1 MEENLLHYGI
11 KRRSGRYPWGSGGT
25 PYQREQ
31 FSFIS
36 DIDKMRRSGKT
47 DKEIAESLGIS
58 TTDLRSKISLAN
70 QEIKKA
76 NQGFISDMHEK
87 GMSNVDIA
95 KELGMSEASVRNYIK
110 RNTNE
115 GNTQTAIENTV
126 DALKRGVDQ
135 TGYLDV
141 GVGVERQLGV
151 SREKLRA
158 ATKQLL
164 EEGYYEHNIY
174 VRQINDPSKWTTI
187 KVLTKEPDVKEANN
201 HKYDIR
207 SLEEWSDDGGLTMQ
221 GIKPPKLI
229 DPDRVKIR
237 YSEDGGQLKDGLI
250 ELRRGVQDL
259 DLGESK
265 YAQVRIGV
273 KGNRYLKGMAIY
285 SDDMPKGV
293 DIVFNT
299 NKSKKVPKLD
309 VLKEMKTN
317 PDNPFGS
324 TIIRQKGALNIVN
337 EEGTWHTWSDKM
349 SSQFLSKQPLS
360 LVKERLGATYDS
372 IQKEYNS
379 INRLT
384 NPVVKKFMMQEFAN
398 GLDAKARD
406 LKAKGMARTKSHV
419 ILPFPDMSPN
429 EIYAP
434 NYNNG
439 EKVVLIRHPHG
450 GRFEI
455 PELTVNNKNKQAKKT
470 LKDAIDAVGI
480 HPAVAEKLSGADFD
494 GDTVLVIPNN
504 QRKIKTSRS
513 FKKFDPN
520 MYARDHKTIRKDYMQ
535 IEMGKVSN
543 LITDMTIKGASSSEL
558 ERAVRHSMVVIDS
571 YKHNLDYKQSAK
583 DNGIAALRKK
593 YQERIDPVTGKKRTG
608 ASTLIS
614 RAKNQKLDD
623 GDAYEY
629 YDKKTGK
636 VVVKRTP
643 PRKRSQMD
651 MVKDARLLS
660 SGTPVENAYADYANK
675 IKALKN
681 EADKVVKSTPGI
693 KRNPQAAKQYKEEVK
708 SLDAKLNSAL
718 LNAPRERQ
726 AQLLATK
733 TYYKN
738 LTPDMDKD
746 DRKKLKTQ
754 ALVGAR
760 AKTIPGTSHRKDY
773 ISITDKE
780 WEAIQNGAISENKL
794 KLILANSKS
803 DRVKELATPK
813 PRVKM
818 TSAKVTRAKLLLDRG
833 YTIAQ
838 VADQIGVS
846 TSTIIDNVKGLEV
859 T

>member
-1 MEENLLHYGI
+1 MEDKLLHYGI
-11 KRRSGRYPWGSGGT
+11 KRRSGRYPWGSGAT

-36 DIDKMRRSGKT
+36 DIDKMRSSGKT

-76 NQGFISDMHEK
+76 NQTFIADMHEK
-87 GMSNVDIA
+87 GVSNVDIA
-95 KELGMSEASVRNYIK
+95 KELGMSEASVRNYLK

-115 GNTQTAIENTV
+115 GNTQTAIDNTV
-126 DALKRGVDQ
+126 DALKRGVEQ

-141 GVGVERQLGV
+141 GVGVERQIGV

-187 KVLTKEPDVKEANN
+187 KVLTKEPDIKEANK

-229 DPDRVKIR
+229 DPDRIQVR

-250 ELRRGVQDL
+250 ELRRGVEDL
-259 DLGESK
+259 DLGDSK

-285 SDDMPKGV
+285 SDDMPPGV
-293 DIVFNT
+293 DIVFNS
-299 NKSKKVPKLD
+299 NKSKKIPKLD
-309 VLKEMKTN
+309 TLKEMKAN

-360 LVKERLGATYDS
+360 LVKERLNATYDS
-372 IQKEYNS
+372 IQKEYDS
-379 INRLT
+379 INRLN
-384 NPVVKKFMMQEFAN
+384 NPVVKKFMMQEFTN

-434 NYNNG
+434 NYKNG

-583 DNGIAALRKK
+583 DNGISALRKK
-593 YQERIDPVTGKKRTG
+593 YQERIDPVSGKKRRG

-623 GDAYEY
+623 GDSYEY

-636 VVVKRTP
+636 MVVKRTP
-643 PRKRSQMD
+643 PKKRSQMD
-651 MVKDARLLS
+651 MVKDARQLS
-660 SGTPVENAYADYANK
+660 SGTPVENVYADYANK

-681 EADKVVKSTPGI
+681 EADKVVTTTPGI
-693 KRNPQAAKQYKEEVK
+693 KRKPQAAKRYKEEVK
-708 SLDAKLNSAL
+708 SLDAKLNRAL

-738 LTPDMDKD
+738 LHPDMDKD
-746 DRKKLKTQ
+746 DRKKLRTQ

-760 AKTIPGTSHRKDY
+760 SKTIPGKSHRKEY
-773 ISITDKE
+773 ITITDKE
-780 WEAIQNGAISENKL
+780 WTAIQNGAISENKL
-794 KLILANSKS
+794 KLILTNSKS

-813 PRVKM
+813 PRTKM

-838 VADQIGVS
+838 VADQMGVS
-846 TSTIIDNVKGLEV
+846 TSTIINNVKG
-859 T
+859 

>member
-1 MEENLLHYGI
+1 MEDKLLHYGT
-11 KRRSGRYPWGSGGT
+11 KRRSGRYPWGSGAT

-36 DIDKMRRSGKT
+36 DIDKMRSSGKT
-47 DKEIAESLGIS
+47 DKEIAESLGMS

-76 NQGFISDMHEK
+76 NQTFIADMHEK
-87 GMSNVDIA
+87 GVSNVDIA
-95 KELGMSEASVRNYIK
+95 KELGMSEASVRNYLK

-115 GNTQTAIENTV
+115 GNTQTAIDNTV
-126 DALKRGVDQ
+126 DALKRGVEQ

-141 GVGVERQLGV
+141 GVGVERQIGV

-187 KVLTKEPDVKEANN
+187 KVLTKEPDIKEANK

-229 DPDRVKIR
+229 DPDRVHVR

-250 ELRRGVQDL
+250 ELRRGVEDL
-259 DLGESK
+259 DLGDSK

-285 SDDMPKGV
+285 SDDMPPGV

-309 VLKEMKTN
+309 TLKEMKAN

-324 TIIRQKGALNIVN
+324 TIIRQRGALNIVN

-360 LVKERLGATYDS
+360 LVKERLNATYDS
-372 IQKEYNS
+372 IQKEYDS
-379 INRLT
+379 IKRLN
-384 NPVVKKFMMQEFAN
+384 NPVVKKFMMQEFTN

-434 NYNNG
+434 NYKNG

-520 MYARDHKTIRKDYMQ
+520 MYARDHQTIRKDYMQ

-558 ERAVRHSMVVIDS
+558 ERAVRHSMVVIDA
-571 YKHNLDYKQSAK
+571 YKHNLDYKQSSK
-583 DNGIAALRKK
+583 DNGISALRKK
-593 YQERIDPVTGKKRTG
+593 YQERIDPVSGKKRKG

-614 RAKNQKLDD
+614 RAKNKKLDD
-623 GDAYEY
+623 GDSYEY

-636 VVVKRTP
+636 MVVKRTP
-643 PRKRSQMD
+643 PKKRSQMD
-651 MVKDARLLS
+651 MVKDARQLS

-681 EADKVVKSTPGI
+681 EADKVVTTTPGI
-693 KRNPQAAKQYKEEVK
+693 KRNPQAAKLYKEEVK
-708 SLDAKLNSAL
+708 SLDAKLNRAL

-738 LTPDMDKD
+738 LHPDMDKD
-746 DRKKLKTQ
+746 DRKKLRTQ

-760 AKTIPGTSHRKDY
+760 SKTIPGKSHRKEY
-773 ISITDKE
+773 VTITDKE
-780 WEAIQNGAISENKL
+780 WDAIQNGAISENKL
-794 KLILANSKS
+794 KLILTNSKS

-813 PRVKM
+813 PRTKM

-838 VADQIGVS
+838 VADQMGVS
-846 TSTIIDNVKGLEV
+846 TSTIINNVKG
-859 T
+859 

>member
-1 MEENLLHYGI
+1 MEDKLLHYGI
-11 KRRSGRYPWGSGGT
+11 KRRSGRYPWGSGAT

-36 DIDKMRRSGKT
+36 DIDKMRSSGKT

-76 NQGFISDMHEK
+76 NQTFIADMHEK
-87 GMSNVDIA
+87 GVSNVDIA
-95 KELGMSEASVRNYIK
+95 KELGMSEASVRNYLK

-115 GNTQTAIENTV
+115 GNTQTAIDNTV
-126 DALKRGVDQ
+126 DALKRGVEQ

-141 GVGVERQLGV
+141 GVGVERQIGV

-187 KVLTKEPDVKEANN
+187 KVLTKEPDIKEANK

-229 DPDRVKIR
+229 DPDRVHVR

-250 ELRRGVQDL
+250 ELRRGVEDL
-259 DLGESK
+259 DLGDSK

-285 SDDMPKGV
+285 SDDMPPGV

-309 VLKEMKTN
+309 TLKEMKAN

-360 LVKERLGATYDS
+360 LVKERLNATYDS
-372 IQKEYNS
+372 IQKEYDS
-379 INRLT
+379 INRLN
-384 NPVVKKFMMQEFAN
+384 NPVVKKFMMQEFTN

-434 NYNNG
+434 NYKNG

-520 MYARDHKTIRKDYMQ
+520 MYARDHQTIRKDYMQ

-558 ERAVRHSMVVIDS
+558 ERAVRHSMVVIDA
-571 YKHNLDYKQSAK
+571 YKHNLDYKQSSK
-583 DNGIAALRKK
+583 DNGISALRKK
-593 YQERIDPVTGKKRTG
+593 YQERIDPVSGKKRKG

-614 RAKNQKLDD
+614 RAKNKKLDD
-623 GDAYEY
+623 GDGYEY

-636 VVVKRTP
+636 MVVKRTP
-643 PRKRSQMD
+643 PKKRSQMD
-651 MVKDARLLS
+651 MVKDARQLS

-681 EADKVVKSTPGI
+681 EADKVVTTTPGI
-693 KRNPQAAKQYKEEVK
+693 KRNPQAAKLYKEEVK
-708 SLDAKLNSAL
+708 SLDAKLNRAL

-738 LTPDMDKD
+738 LHPDMDKD
-746 DRKKLKTQ
+746 DRKKLRTQ

-760 AKTIPGTSHRKDY
+760 SKTIPGKSHRKEY
-773 ISITDKE
+773 VTITDKE
-780 WEAIQNGAISENKL
+780 WDAIQNGAISENKL

-813 PRVKM
+813 PRTKM
-818 TSAKVTRAKLLLDRG
+818 TSAKITRAKLLLDRG

-838 VADQIGVS
+838 VADQMGVS
-846 TSTIIDNVKGLEV
+846 TSTIINNVKG
-859 T
+859 

>member
-1 MEENLLHYGI
+1 MEDKLLHYGI
-11 KRRSGRYPWGSGGT
+11 KRRSGRYPWGSGAT

-36 DIDKMRRSGKT
+36 DIDKMRSSGKT

-76 NQGFISDMHEK
+76 NQTFIADMHEK
-87 GMSNVDIA
+87 GVSNVDIA
-95 KELGMSEASVRNYIK
+95 KELGMSEASVRNYLK

-115 GNTQTAIENTV
+115 GNTQTAIDNTV
-126 DALKRGVDQ
+126 DALKRGVEQ

-141 GVGVERQLGV
+141 GVGVERQIGV

-187 KVLTKEPDVKEANN
+187 KVLTKEPDLKEANK

-229 DPDRVKIR
+229 DPDRVQVR

-250 ELRRGVQDL
+250 ELRRGVEDL

-285 SDDMPKGV
+285 SDDMPPGV
-293 DIVFNT
+293 DIVFNS

-309 VLKEMKTN
+309 TLKEMKSN

-360 LVKERLGATYDS
+360 LVKERLSATYDS
-372 IQKEYNS
+372 IQKEYDS

-434 NYNNG
+434 NYKNG

-583 DNGIAALRKK
+583 DNGISALRKK
-593 YQERIDPVTGKKRTG
+593 YQERIDPVSGKKRVG

-623 GDAYEY
+623 GDSYEY

-636 VVVKRTP
+636 MVVKKTP

-651 MVKDARLLS
+651 MVKDARQLS

-681 EADKVVKSTPGI
+681 ESDKVVKTTPGI
-693 KRNPQAAKQYKEEVK
+693 KRSPQAAKQYQEEVK
-708 SLDAKLNSAL
+708 SLDAKLNRAL

-738 LTPDMDKD
+738 LHPDMDKD

-760 AKTIPGTSHRKDY
+760 SKTIPGKSHRKEY
-773 ISITDKE
+773 ITITDKE
-780 WEAIQNGAISENKL
+780 WTAIQNGAISENKL
-794 KLILANSKS
+794 KLILTNSKS

-813 PRVKM
+813 PRTKM

-838 VADQIGVS
+838 VADQMGVS
-846 TSTIIDNVKGLEV
+846 TSTIINNVKG
-859 T
+859 